1 MGHCCSC
8 SHNDGEGDV
17 SEGEP
22 YGKEKTFDPNFK
34 GPIKKRSCTD
44 ILCCLLFFV
53 FIIGYIVI
61 GLFAWLN
68 GDPVILLFP
77 TDNQGRICGL
87 NYGDLDLRGKS
98 NLFYFDITKC
108 ASAATLINFQCQT
121 TQICVSSCPDT
132 YWTYLPDVAK
142 LELAINTASA
152 GATREQIATAANT
165 TYFLD
170 WNKYICTYGFNA
182 RDAYVND
189 GMDIQ
194 AIMNSGKCA
203 PYYLP
208 FSPVVGRCIPRVAT
222 DLVSFAAESL
232 DSAGNSLNATLVDS
246 NNQTITGQS
255 LLDGTAPI
263 KLYLEARAIAEKIF
277 ADLTVSWYW
286 LLGMLGITAIVAFLW
301 IVIMRWVAG
310 VMVWVTLL
318 GIIGVLSFGVW
329 YCYDEWNKLKTVA
342 GSKTSI
348 ISVGFTTNLST
359 YLALQDTWLAFLII
373 LAIVDAILIL
383 VIIFLRK
390 RIQIAIQIIRQS
402 SKAIGWMI
410 STLFYP
416 LVTFILVLI
425 VISFW
430 AATALF
436 LASSGSPVYQVIDSR
451 NLTNSTTGQAC
462 NINEWSNSTHQYY
475 LNDAVSCVFVKYGGT
490 SIFHNNVIW
499 LQVVAVFGML
509 WIVNWVLALG
519 QCTLAG
525 AFASYYWAWKK
536 PQDIPLL
543 PLYSSFGRALR
554 YHTGSLAFGSL
565 IIAIVQI
572 IRILLEYA
580 DNKLK
585 AAENKVAKF
594 VLKCLKC
601 CFWCLEKFLKFL
613 NRNAYIMI
621 AVYGKHFCW
630 SAKEAFKLL
639 MRNIIRVAVLDKV
652 TDFILFIGK
661 LIVTVGMGAL
671 AWAFF
676 TDKFISLQIFAP
688 SLNYYWMP
696 IIIIS
701 IAAYFVASGFF
712 NTFAMAVDTIFL
724 CFLEDL
730 ERNDGT
736 EEKPYYM
743 SKGLMKVLGK
753 KNKKKKKTKD
763 E

>member
-1 MGHCCSC
+1 
-8 SHNDGEGDV
+8 
-17 SEGEP
+17 
-22 YGKEKTFDPNFK
+22 GKEKTFDPSFK
-34 GPIKKRSCTD
+34 GPIKKRGCTD

-53 FIIGYIVI
+53 FILGYIVI

-68 GDPVILLFP
+68 GDPVILLHP

-87 NYGDLDLRGKS
+87 NYGDLDLRNKN
-98 NLFYFDITKC
+98 NLFYFDLTRC
-108 ASAATLINFQCQT
+108 ASAATLINLQCQT
-121 TQICVSSCPDT
+121 TQVIIFVITKCVDQDLQYHRQICVSTCPNT
-132 YWTYLPDVAK
+132 SWTYFPDVAK
-142 LELAINTASA
+142 LE
-152 GATREQIATAANT
+152 AAR
-165 TYFLD
+165 LS
-170 WNKYICTYGFNA
+170 
-182 RDAYVND
+182 
-189 GMDIQ
+189 DIQ
-194 AIMNSGKCA
+194 TIILSGKCA

-208 FSPVVGRCIPRVAT
+208 YAPVVGRCIPAIAV
-222 DLVSFAAESL
+222 DSL
-232 DSAGNSLNATLVDS
+232 NLISSAVDEAGNNFNASLVVSLLVDRG
-246 NNQTITGQS
+246 NNRI
-255 LLDGTAPI
+255 
-263 KLYLEARAIAEKIF
+263 LEALAIAENIF

-286 LLGMLGITAIVAFLW
+286 LLGMLAITAVVAFLW

-310 VMVWVTLL
+310 IMVWVTLL

-329 YCYDEWNKLKTVA
+329 YCYDEWNRLKTVA
-342 GSKTSI
+342 GSNTTI
-348 ISVGFTTNLST
+348 IAVGFTTNLST

-373 LAIVDAILIL
+373 LAIVDAIMIL
-383 VIIFLRK
+383 LVIFLRK
-390 RIQIAIQIIRQS
+390 RIQIAIKVIEQS

-416 LVTFILVLI
+416 LVTFLLVLI
-425 VISFW
+425 AVSFW

-436 LASSGSPVYQVIDSR
+436 LASTGSPIYQVIDSR
-451 NLTNSTTGQAC
+451 NLTSLPNTTSLHGQTC
-462 NINEWSNSTHQYY
+462 DINLWSNSTHQYY
-475 LNDAVSCVFVKYGGT
+475 LNDDVSCVFVKYGGT

-509 WIVNWVLALG
+509 WIVNWILALG

-543 PLYSSFGRALR
+543 PLYSSFGRSLR

-572 IRILLEYA
+572 IRLMLEYA

-585 AAENKVAKF
+585 TAENKVAKF
-594 VLKCLKC
+594 ILKCMKC

-639 MRNIIRVAVLDKV
+639 MRNIIRAAVIDKV
-652 TDFILFIGK
+652 TDFILFVGK

-676 TDKFISLQIFAP
+676 TNKFVSLLQAP
-688 SLNYYWMP
+688 TLNYYWMP
-696 IIIIS
+696 IIIVS
-701 IAAYFVASGFF
+701 VAAYFVAAGFF
-712 NTFAMAVDTIFL
+712 NTFGMAVDTIFL

-730 ERNDGT
+730 ERNDGS

-743 SKGLMKVLGK
+743 SKSLRDVLGK
-753 KNKKKKKTKD
+753 KNKKAKKRKD
-763 E
+763 

>member
-1 MGHCCSC
+1 
-8 SHNDGEGDV
+8 
-17 SEGEP
+17 
-22 YGKEKTFDPNFK
+22 GKEKTFDPSFK
-34 GPIKKRSCTD
+34 GPIKKRGCTD

-53 FIIGYIVI
+53 FILGYIVI

-68 GDPVILLFP
+68 GDPVILLHP

-87 NYGDLDLRGKS
+87 NYGDLDLRNKN
-98 NLFYFDITKC
+98 NLFYFDLTRC
-108 ASAATLINFQCQT
+108 ASAATLINLQCQT
-121 TQICVSSCPDT
+121 TQICVSTCPNT
-132 YWTYLPDVAK
+132 SWTYFPDVAK
-142 LELAINTASA
+142 LE
-152 GATREQIATAANT
+152 AARLSHT
-165 TYFLD
+165 SHDCDFQ
-170 WNKYICTYGFNA
+170 
-182 RDAYVND
+182 
-189 GMDIQ
+189 DIQ
-194 AIMNSGKCA
+194 TIILSGKCA

-208 FSPVVGRCIPRVAT
+208 YAPVVGRCIPAIAV
-222 DLVSFAAESL
+222 D
-232 DSAGNSLNATLVDS
+232 SLNLISSADAS
-246 NNQTITGQS
+246 NTTITYQS
-255 LLDGTAPI
+255 LLDGTAPV
-263 KLYLEARAIAEKIF
+263 KLYLEARAIAENIF

-286 LLGMLGITAIVAFLW
+286 LLGMLAITAVVAFLW

-310 VMVWVTLL
+310 IMVWVTLL

-329 YCYDEWNKLKTVA
+329 YCYDEWNVSLIKTN
-342 GSKTSI
+342 TTI
-348 ISVGFTTNLST
+348 IAVGFTTNLST

-373 LAIVDAILIL
+373 LAIVDAIMIL
-383 VIIFLRK
+383 LVIFLRK
-390 RIQIAIQIIRQS
+390 RIQIAIKVIEQS

-416 LVTFILVLI
+416 LVTFLLVLI
-425 VISFW
+425 AVSFW

-436 LASSGSPVYQVIDSR
+436 LASTGSPIYQVIDSR
-451 NLTNSTTGQAC
+451 NLTSLPNTTSLHGQTCDINGICPKPNVIYSTT
-462 NINEWSNSTHQYY
+462 Y
-475 LNDAVSCVFVKYGGT
+475 
-490 SIFHNNVIW
+490 FHNNVIW

-509 WIVNWVLALG
+509 WIVNWILALG

-543 PLYSSFGRALR
+543 PLYSSFGRSLR

-572 IRILLEYA
+572 IRLMLEYA

-585 AAENKVAKF
+585 TAENKVAKF
-594 VLKCLKC
+594 ILKCMKC

-639 MRNIIRVAVLDKV
+639 MRNIIRAAVIDKV
-652 TDFILFIGK
+652 TDFILFVGK

-676 TDKFISLQIFAP
+676 TNKFVSLLQAP
-688 SLNYYWMP
+688 TLNYYWMP
-696 IIIIS
+696 IIIVS
-701 IAAYFVASGFF
+701 VAAYFVAAGFF
-712 NTFAMAVDTIFL
+712 NTFGMAVDTIFL

-730 ERNDGT
+730 ERNDGS

-743 SKGLMKVLGK
+743 SKSLRDVLGK
-753 KNKKKKKTKD
+753 KNKKAKKRKD
-763 E
+763 

>member
-1 MGHCCSC
+1 
-8 SHNDGEGDV
+8 
-17 SEGEP
+17 
-22 YGKEKTFDPNFK
+22 GKEKTFDPSFK
-34 GPIKKRSCTD
+34 GPIKKRGCTD

-53 FIIGYIVI
+53 FILGYIVI

-68 GDPVILLFP
+68 GDPVILLHP

-87 NYGDLDLRGKS
+87 NYGDLDLRNKN
-98 NLFYFDITKC
+98 NLFYFDLTRC
-108 ASAATLINFQCQT
+108 ASAATLINLQCQT
-121 TQICVSSCPDT
+121 TQICVSTCPNT
-132 YWTYLPDVAK
+132 SWTYFPDVAK
-142 LELAINTASA
+142 LE
-152 GATREQIATAANT
+152 AARLSHT
-165 TYFLD
+165 SHDCDFQ
-170 WNKYICTYGFNA
+170 
-182 RDAYVND
+182 
-189 GMDIQ
+189 DIQ
-194 AIMNSGKCA
+194 TIILSGKCA

-208 FSPVVGRCIPRVAT
+208 YAPVVGRCIPAIAV
-222 DLVSFAAESL
+222 DSL
-232 DSAGNSLNATLVDS
+232 NLISSAVDEAGNNFNASLV
-246 NNQTITGQS
+246 IH
-255 LLDGTAPI
+255 LLDGTAPV
-263 KLYLEARAIAEKIF
+263 KLYLEARAIAENIF

-286 LLGMLGITAIVAFLW
+286 LLGMLAITAVVAFLW

-310 VMVWVTLL
+310 IMVWVTLL

-329 YCYDEWNKLKTVA
+329 YCYDEWNRLKTVA
-342 GSKTSI
+342 GSNTTI
-348 ISVGFTTNLST
+348 IAVGFTTNLST

-373 LAIVDAILIL
+373 LAIVDAIMIL
-383 VIIFLRK
+383 LVIFLRK
-390 RIQIAIQIIRQS
+390 RIQIAIKVIEQS

-416 LVTFILVLI
+416 LVTFLLVLI
-425 VISFW
+425 AVSFW

-436 LASSGSPVYQVIDSR
+436 LASTGSPIYQVIDSR
-451 NLTNSTTGQAC
+451 NLTSLPNTTSLHGQTC
-462 NINEWSNSTHQYY
+462 DINLWSNSTHQYY
-475 LNDAVSCVFVKYGGT
+475 LNDDVSCVFVKYGGT

-509 WIVNWVLALG
+509 WIVNWILALG

-543 PLYSSFGRALR
+543 PLYSSFGRSLR

-572 IRILLEYA
+572 IRLMLEYA

-585 AAENKVAKF
+585 TAENKVAKF
-594 VLKCLKC
+594 ILKCMKC

-639 MRNIIRVAVLDKV
+639 MRNIIRAAVIDKV
-652 TDFILFIGK
+652 TDFILFVGK

-676 TDKFISLQIFAP
+676 TNKFVSLLQAP
-688 SLNYYWMP
+688 TLNYYWMP
-696 IIIIS
+696 IIIVS
-701 IAAYFVASGFF
+701 VAAYFVAAGFF
-712 NTFAMAVDTIFL
+712 NTFGMAVDTIFL

-730 ERNDGT
+730 ERNDGS

-743 SKGLMKVLGK
+743 SKSLRDVLGK
-753 KNKKKKKTKD
+753 KNKKAKKR
-763 E
+763 

>member
-8 SHNDGEGDV
+8 SNNDGETDT
-17 SEGEP
+17 SDDKP
-22 YGKEKTFDPNFK
+22 YGKEKTFDPSFK
-34 GPIKKRSCTD
+34 GPIKKRGCTD

-53 FIIGYIVI
+53 FILGYIVI

-68 GDPVILLFP
+68 GDPVILLHP

-87 NYGDLDLRGKS
+87 NYGDLDLRNKN
-98 NLFYFDITKC
+98 NLFYFDLTRC
-108 ASAATLINFQCQT
+108 ASAATLINLQCQT
-121 TQICVSSCPDT
+121 TQICVSTCPNT
-132 YWTYLPDVAK
+132 SWTYFPDH
-142 LELAINTASA
+142 TSHDCDF
-152 GATREQIATAANT
+152 Q
-165 TYFLD
+165 
-170 WNKYICTYGFNA
+170 
-182 RDAYVND
+182 
-189 GMDIQ
+189 DIQ
-194 AIMNSGKCA
+194 TIILSGKCA

-208 FSPVVGRCIPRVAT
+208 YAPVVGRCIPAIAV
-222 DLVSFAAESL
+222 D
-232 DSAGNSLNATLVDS
+232 SLNLISSADAS
-246 NNQTITGQS
+246 NTTITYQS
-255 LLDGTAPI
+255 LLDGTAPV
-263 KLYLEARAIAEKIF
+263 KLYLEARAIAENIF

-286 LLGMLGITAIVAFLW
+286 LLGMLAITAVVAFLW

-310 VMVWVTLL
+310 IMVWVTLL

-329 YCYDEWNKLKTVA
+329 YCYDEWNRLKTVA
-342 GSKTSI
+342 GSNTTI
-348 ISVGFTTNLST
+348 IAVGFTTNLST

-373 LAIVDAILIL
+373 LAIVDAIMIL
-383 VIIFLRK
+383 LVIFLRK
-390 RIQIAIQIIRQS
+390 RIQIAIKVIEQS

-416 LVTFILVLI
+416 LVTFLLVLI
-425 VISFW
+425 AVSFW

-436 LASSGSPVYQVIDSR
+436 LASTGSPIYQVIDSR
-451 NLTNSTTGQAC
+451 NLTSLPNTTSLHGQTC
-462 NINEWSNSTHQYY
+462 DINLWSNSTHQYY
-475 LNDAVSCVFVKYGGT
+475 LNDDVSCVFVKYGGT

-509 WIVNWVLALG
+509 WIVNWILALG

-543 PLYSSFGRALR
+543 PLYSSFGRSLR

-572 IRILLEYA
+572 IRLMLEYA

-585 AAENKVAKF
+585 TAENKVAKF
-594 VLKCLKC
+594 ILKCMKC

-639 MRNIIRVAVLDKV
+639 MRNIIRAAVIDKV
-652 TDFILFIGK
+652 TDFILFVGK

-676 TDKFISLQIFAP
+676 TNKFVSLLQAP
-688 SLNYYWMP
+688 TLNYYWMP
-696 IIIIS
+696 IIIVS
-701 IAAYFVASGFF
+701 VAAYFVAAGFF
-712 NTFAMAVDTIFL
+712 NTFGMAVDTIFL

-730 ERNDGT
+730 ERNDGS

-743 SKGLMKVLGK
+743 SKSLRDVLGK
-753 KNKKKKKTKD
+753 KNKKAKKRKD

>member
-1 MGHCCSC
+1 
-8 SHNDGEGDV
+8 
-17 SEGEP
+17 
-22 YGKEKTFDPNFK
+22 GKEKTFDPSFK
-34 GPIKKRSCTD
+34 GPIKKRGCTD

-53 FIIGYIVI
+53 FILGYIVI

-68 GDPVILLFP
+68 GDPRLRFLSNGTTIVVKCYLKHSLL
-77 TDNQGRICGL
+77 NK
-87 NYGDLDLRGKS
+87 N
-98 NLFYFDITKC
+98 NLFYFDLTRC
-108 ASAATLINFQCQT
+108 ASAATLINLQCQT
-121 TQICVSSCPDT
+121 TQICVSTCPNT
-132 YWTYLPDVAK
+132 SWTYFPDVAK
-142 LELAINTASA
+142 LE
-152 GATREQIATAANT
+152 AARLSHT
-165 TYFLD
+165 SHDCDFQ
-170 WNKYICTYGFNA
+170 
-182 RDAYVND
+182 
-189 GMDIQ
+189 DIQ
-194 AIMNSGKCA
+194 TIILSGKCA

-208 FSPVVGRCIPRVAT
+208 YAPVVGRCIPAIAV
-222 DLVSFAAESL
+222 D
-232 DSAGNSLNATLVDS
+232 SLNLISSADAS
-246 NNQTITGQS
+246 NTTITYQS
-255 LLDGTAPI
+255 LLDGTAPV
-263 KLYLEARAIAEKIF
+263 KLYLEARAIAENIF

-286 LLGMLGITAIVAFLW
+286 LLGMLAITAVVAFLW

-310 VMVWVTLL
+310 IMVWVTLL

-329 YCYDEWNKLKTVA
+329 YCYDEWNRLKTVA
-342 GSKTSI
+342 GSNTTI
-348 ISVGFTTNLST
+348 IAVGFTTNLST

-373 LAIVDAILIL
+373 LAIVDAIMIL
-383 VIIFLRK
+383 LVIFLRK
-390 RIQIAIQIIRQS
+390 RIQIAIKVIEQS

-416 LVTFILVLI
+416 LVTFLLVLI
-425 VISFW
+425 AVSFW

-436 LASSGSPVYQVIDSR
+436 LASTGSPIYQVIDSR
-451 NLTNSTTGQAC
+451 NLTSLPNTTSLHGQTC
-462 NINEWSNSTHQYY
+462 DINCCTK
-475 LNDAVSCVFVKYGGT
+475 AAYGGT

-509 WIVNWVLALG
+509 WIVNWILALG

-543 PLYSSFGRALR
+543 PLYSSFGRSLR

-572 IRILLEYA
+572 IRLMLEYA

-585 AAENKVAKF
+585 TAENKVAKF
-594 VLKCLKC
+594 ILKCMKC

-639 MRNIIRVAVLDKV
+639 MRNIIRAAVIDKV
-652 TDFILFIGK
+652 TDFILFVGK

-676 TDKFISLQIFAP
+676 TNKFVSLLQAP
-688 SLNYYWMP
+688 TLNYYWMP
-696 IIIIS
+696 IIIVS
-701 IAAYFVASGFF
+701 VAAYFVAAGFF
-712 NTFAMAVDTIFL
+712 NTFGMAVDTIFL
-724 CFLEDL
+724 CFCKYL
-730 ERNDGT
+730 ERNDGS

-743 SKGLMKVLGK
+743 SKSLRDVLGK
-753 KNKKKKKTKD
+753 K
-763 E
+763 

>member
-1 MGHCCSC
+1 
-8 SHNDGEGDV
+8 
-17 SEGEP
+17 
-22 YGKEKTFDPNFK
+22 GKEKTFDPSFK
-34 GPIKKRSCTD
+34 GPIKKRGCTD

-53 FIIGYIVI
+53 FILGYIVI

-68 GDPVILLFP
+68 GDPVILLHP

-87 NYGDLDLRGKS
+87 NYGDLDLRNKN
-98 NLFYFDITKC
+98 NLFYFDLTRC
-108 ASAATLINFQCQT
+108 ASAATLINLQCQT
-121 TQICVSSCPDT
+121 TQICVSTCPNT
-132 YWTYLPDVAK
+132 SWTYFPDVAK
-142 LELAINTASA
+142 LEAARLSVIAATPLDSTTAE
-152 GATREQIATAANT
+152 GREQIAQRATST
-165 TYFLD
+165 FFLD
-170 WNKYICTYGFNA
+170 WDKYICTYGFNA
-182 RDAYVND
+182 RKAYVN
-189 GMDIQ
+189 
-194 AIMNSGKCA
+194 S
-203 PYYLP
+203 
-208 FSPVVGRCIPRVAT
+208 S
-222 DLVSFAAESL
+222 LVSILF
-232 DSAGNSLNATLVDS
+232 
-246 NNQTITGQS
+246 
-255 LLDGTAPI
+255 LLDGTAPV
-263 KLYLEARAIAEKIF
+263 KLYLEARAIAENIF

-286 LLGMLGITAIVAFLW
+286 LLGMLAITAVVAFLW

-310 VMVWVTLL
+310 IMVWVTLL

-329 YCYDEWNKLKTVA
+329 YCYDEWNTVA
-342 GSKTSI
+342 GSNTTI
-348 ISVGFTTNLST
+348 IAVGFTTNLST

-373 LAIVDAILIL
+373 LAIVDAIMIL
-383 VIIFLRK
+383 LVIFLRK
-390 RIQIAIQIIRQS
+390 RIQIAIKVIEQS

-416 LVTFILVLI
+416 LVTFLLVLI
-425 VISFW
+425 AVSFW

-436 LASSGSPVYQVIDSR
+436 LASTGSPIYQVIDSR
-451 NLTNSTTGQAC
+451 NLTSLPNTTSLHGQTC
-462 NINEWSNSTHQYY
+462 DINLWSNSTHQYY
-475 LNDAVSCVFVKYGGT
+475 LNDDVSCVFVKYGGT

-509 WIVNWVLALG
+509 WIVNWILALG

-543 PLYSSFGRALR
+543 PLYSSFGRSLR

-572 IRILLEYA
+572 IRLMLEYA

-585 AAENKVAKF
+585 TAENKVAKF
-594 VLKCLKC
+594 ILKCMKC

-639 MRNIIRVAVLDKV
+639 MRNIIRAAVIDKV
-652 TDFILFIGK
+652 TDFILFVGK

-676 TDKFISLQIFAP
+676 TNKFVSLLQAP
-688 SLNYYWMP
+688 TLNYYWMP
-696 IIIIS
+696 IIIVS
-701 IAAYFVASGFF
+701 VAAYFVAAGFF
-712 NTFAMAVDTIFL
+712 NTFGMAVDTIFL

-730 ERNDGT
+730 ERNDGS

-743 SKGLMKVLGK
+743 SKSLRDVLGK
-753 KNKKKKKTKD
+753 KNKKAKKRKD

>member
-1 MGHCCSC
+1 
-8 SHNDGEGDV
+8 
-17 SEGEP
+17 
-22 YGKEKTFDPNFK
+22 GKEKTFDPSFK
-34 GPIKKRSCTD
+34 GPIKKRGCTD

-53 FIIGYIVI
+53 FILGYIVI

-68 GDPVILLFP
+68 GDPVILLHP

-87 NYGDLDLRGKS
+87 NYGDLDLRNKN
-98 NLFYFDITKC
+98 NLFYFDLTRC
-108 ASAATLINFQCQT
+108 ASAATLINLQCQT
-121 TQICVSSCPDT
+121 TQICVSTCPNT
-132 YWTYLPDVAK
+132 SWTYFPDVAK
-142 LELAINTASA
+142 LE
-152 GATREQIATAANT
+152 AARLSHT
-165 TYFLD
+165 SHDCDFQ
-170 WNKYICTYGFNA
+170 
-182 RDAYVND
+182 
-189 GMDIQ
+189 DIQ
-194 AIMNSGKCA
+194 TIILSGKCA

-208 FSPVVGRCIPRVAT
+208 YAPVVGRCIPAI
-222 DLVSFAAESL
+222 
-232 DSAGNSLNATLVDS
+232 AGKVGICINVMTLCHPAIYTFGTI
-246 NNQTITGQS
+246 NTTITYQS
-255 LLDGTAPI
+255 LLDGTAPV
-263 KLYLEARAIAEKIF
+263 KLYLEARAIAENIF

-286 LLGMLGITAIVAFLW
+286 LLGMLAITAVVAFLW

-310 VMVWVTLL
+310 IMVWVTLL

-329 YCYDEWNKLKTVA
+329 YCYDEWNRLKTVA
-342 GSKTSI
+342 GSNTTI
-348 ISVGFTTNLST
+348 IAVGFTTNLST

-373 LAIVDAILIL
+373 LAIVDAIMIL
-383 VIIFLRK
+383 LVIFLRK
-390 RIQIAIQIIRQS
+390 RIQIAIKVIEQS

-416 LVTFILVLI
+416 LVTFLLVLI
-425 VISFW
+425 AVSFW

-436 LASSGSPVYQVIDSR
+436 LASTGSPIYQVIDSR
-451 NLTNSTTGQAC
+451 NLTSLPNTTSLHGQTC
-462 NINEWSNSTHQYY
+462 DINLWSNSTHQYY
-475 LNDAVSCVFVKYGGT
+475 LNDDVSCVFVKYGGT

-509 WIVNWVLALG
+509 WIVNWILALG

-543 PLYSSFGRALR
+543 PLYSSFGRSLR

-572 IRILLEYA
+572 IRLMLEYA

-585 AAENKVAKF
+585 TAENKVAKF
-594 VLKCLKC
+594 ILKCMKC

-639 MRNIIRVAVLDKV
+639 MRNIIRAAVIDKV
-652 TDFILFIGK
+652 TDFILFVGK

-676 TDKFISLQIFAP
+676 TNKFVSLLQAP
-688 SLNYYWMP
+688 TLNYYWMP
-696 IIIIS
+696 IIIVS
-701 IAAYFVASGFF
+701 VAAYFVAAGFF
-712 NTFAMAVDTIFL
+712 NTFGMAVDTIFL

-730 ERNDGT
+730 ERNDGS

-743 SKGLMKVLGK
+743 SKSLRDVLGK
-753 KNKKKKKTKD
+753 KNKKA
-763 E
+763 